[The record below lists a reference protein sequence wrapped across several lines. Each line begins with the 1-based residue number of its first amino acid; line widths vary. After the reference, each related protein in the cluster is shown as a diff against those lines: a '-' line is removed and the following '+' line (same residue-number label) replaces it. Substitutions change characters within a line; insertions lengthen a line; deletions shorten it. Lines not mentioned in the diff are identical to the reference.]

1 MNLRLNTLRQIGGV
15 NSIDNFIG
23 SWQRAANFH
32 EIAPTR
38 PSFRFEDEG
47 EPAED
52 LDFEE
57 TPTGSRSLIRAQ
69 LEESRR
75 RGSDQAVQLEDDA
88 PAPQDGGEPGSAAEP
103 LLRRIPRVPESW
115 TDSIFSVEPSL
126 ASVFGGSYGTM
137 YGSQQI
143 RPRKPSIRPANQ
155 IFDDDQ
161 LKQVPVPEPEQQPLL
176 IKQVEEDGVVYNV
189 VVGQSTLPQTVFNS
203 VNVLVGV
210 GLLSLPLGL
219 RYSGWVIGIVF
230 FTSAVVCTRYTA
242 KLLAKCL
249 DVDNSLVT
257 FADLAYVSFGAKARI
272 ATSLL
277 FTIELVAACVALV
290 ILFADSLDAL
300 IPGLDIITWKMICCV
315 ALIPLGF
322 LPLRL
327 LSFTSILGILCC
339 LGSKYIRISLIK
351 LILIPTLQLSS
362 QSSLTA

>member
-1 MNLRLNTLRQIGGV
+1 MNLRLNALRQIGGV

-32 EIAPTR
+32 EIAPIR

-47 EPAED
+47 DESGEQDD
-52 LDFEE
+52 LGQ
-57 TPTGSRSLIRAQ
+57 TPTTSRSLIRAQ
-69 LEESRR
+69 LEEARR
-75 RGSDQAVQLEDDA
+75 RGSDQAIHGPDESTDTHDA
-88 PAPQDGGEPGSAAEP
+88 GGPASATEP
-103 LLRRIPRVPESW
+103 LLRRISRVPESW
-115 TDSIFSVEPSL
+115 TDSVFSVEPSL

-143 RPRKPSIRPANQ
+143 RSRKPSIRPAAQ

-161 LKQVPVPEPEQQPLL
+161 LKEVPVPEPEQQPLL

-189 VVGQSTLPQTVFNS
+189 VVGQSTLPQTIFNS
-203 VNVLVGV
+203 VNVLIGV

-219 RYSGWVIGIVF
+219 LYSGWVIGLVF
-230 FTSAVVCTRYTA
+230 FTFAVISTRYTA

-257 FADLAYVSFGAKARI
+257 FADLAYVSFGSKARI

-277 FTIELVAACVALV
+277 FTIELVAACVALI

-300 IPGLDIITWKMICCV
+300 IPGLDIFTWKLICCV

-339 LGSKYIRISLIK
+339 LGSKFSISD
-351 LILIPTLQLSS
+351 
-362 QSSLTA
+362 